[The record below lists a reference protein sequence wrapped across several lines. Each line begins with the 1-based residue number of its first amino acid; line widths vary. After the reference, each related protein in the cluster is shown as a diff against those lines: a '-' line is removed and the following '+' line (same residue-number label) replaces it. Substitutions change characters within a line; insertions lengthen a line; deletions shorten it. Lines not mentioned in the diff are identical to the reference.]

1 MSYLI
6 PILLFVTIVAVSLG
20 ILRLVSIKTAGPDG
34 QKDTPF
40 AEDDNSPLWA
50 TDEAS
55 DAGVD
60 GTGIDIEARARD
72 EREAA

>member
-6 PILLFVTIVAVSLG
+6 PIFLFAVIVAVSIG
-20 ILRLVSIKTAGPDG
+20 ILRFVSARTAGPDG

-55 DAGVD
+55 DAG
-60 GTGIDIEARARD
+60 IDAQARARD

>member
-6 PILLFVTIVAVSLG
+6 PVLLFLVLVAITIAIIRIVSA
-20 ILRLVSIKTAGPDG
+20 RTAGPDG
-34 QKDTPF
+34 SKDAPF

-55 DAGVD
+55 DAG
-60 GTGIDIEARARD
+60 IDPAARERD